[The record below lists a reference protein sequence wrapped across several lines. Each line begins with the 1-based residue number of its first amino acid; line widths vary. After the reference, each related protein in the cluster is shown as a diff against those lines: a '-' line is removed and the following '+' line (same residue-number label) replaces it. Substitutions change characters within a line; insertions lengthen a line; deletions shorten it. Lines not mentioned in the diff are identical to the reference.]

1 MADDVPPKLRGQ
13 FSKTISAAQL
23 RAAGNPTAL
32 SALSTIETRTDRI
45 RQRAMQHYK
54 NFEDRWTAKEI
65 VRLYDRQLSQHAQH
79 PAPPGAARGFSPD
92 ALGKMAS
99 HNVMAR
105 TNRRIAKINAIK
117 TRMSNSVVRNLE
129 PAPLKI
135 TFNEKAPEPDKPT
148 QKWRRKP

>member
-1 MADDVPPKLRGQ
+1 MADDPSDLRSK
-13 FSKTISAAQL
+13 FSQTTSEAHK
-23 RAAGNPTAL
+23 RAAGNETILAAL
-32 SALSTIETRTDRI
+32 SKIETRSDRI
-45 RQRAMQHYK
+45 KQRAMQHYK
-54 NFEDRWTAKEI
+54 NFEDRWTAKEL
-65 VRLYDRQLSQHAQH
+65 VRLYDRQLSQNAQH
-79 PAPPGAARGFSPD
+79 PAPPGAARGSSPD
-92 ALGKMAS
+92 SLGKMAS

-129 PAPLKI
+129 PGPLKQ